1 MIMKFKFTNAR
12 VAAITLAL
20 MIIDAGSS
28 QAATVVLN
36 GASNNSCTYTSF
48 SANSSGEISITCAT
62 NTNNTTPPT
71 VVPICNPT
79 ASVNPI
85 TITSGS
91 TTLQANCSDAP
102 TGTTYAWSTNPS
114 SGFTSSG
121 TSVAVNPSVA
131 TTYSVIA
138 TNNMGP
144 SVAKEVT
151 VMISVVT
158 PPPPPP
164 SGLLT
169 KADWVPVFATL
180 NDIPASRSTV
190 TYLYEYFKTLYLN
203 KPFGFRLPGG
213 TLQTSD

>member
-1 MIMKFKFTNAR
+1 MIMKFKFMNAR
-12 VAAITLAL
+12 VAAITLSL
-20 MIIDAGSS
+20 MIVDAGSS
-28 QAATVVLN
+28 QAATVILN

-62 NTNNTTPPT
+62 NPNNPTPPT

-85 TITSGS
+85 SAGAA

-121 TSVAVNPSVA
+121 SSVAVNPSVA

-138 TNNMGP
+138 TNTVGP
-144 SVAKEVT
+144 STAKEVT
-151 VMISVVT
+151 VTISIVT
-158 PPPPPP
+158 HTPPP

-169 KADWVPVFATL
+169 KALWVAAFSEL
-180 NDIPASRSTV
+180 NDIPPSRSTIA
-190 TYLYEYFKTLYLN
+190 YLYEYFKTLYSN
-203 KPFGFRLPGG
+203 KPFGFKLPNN
-213 TLQTSD
+213 TLDTLP